1 MADTLQDQIR
11 YSIESGGT
19 EKVKNMTMTTG
30 VRDSVTLQII
40 NSLLELGKKLRK
52 NIAGQRISESDVQQ
66 RLRQQLEELLAG
78 RTIDNAINPLL
89 DMPGIFLCQLF
100 ILFMLNILQV

>member
-11 YSIESGGT
+11 YSMESGGT
-19 EKVKNMTMTTG
+19 EKVKNVTTTTS
-30 VRDSVTLQII
+30 VRDSATLPII

-52 NIAGQRISESDVQQ
+52 NTAGQHISESDVQQ

-78 RTIDNAINPLL
+78 RMIDNAINPLL
-89 DMPGIFLCQLF
+89 DMPGIFLCRLF
-100 ILFMLNILQV
+100 ILFTLNILQV